1 MYPPQEQPGGQG
13 LAGSPQQQPPM
24 GLAQSAQ
31 SGGGAS
37 VRHEITH
44 GPSFAMLRLDL
55 APGQTVTAEAG
66 AMVARHEH
74 IAMDT
79 RMNSSAR
86 AGFFGKLKAFF
97 IAIIRKV
104 IGGETFFVN
113 DFTSPQGGSVWLAPS
128 MSGSIQHRRMQ
139 GETIV
144 LSSGAYLCNLGDF
157 DIRMRWGGLRSLL
170 AKEGLFMLEVQ
181 GSGDLFFTSY
191 GGIHTI
197 DVNGSYI
204 LDNGHLVGFEGNLTF
219 DIKTAGGGFM
229 GFVASGEGLVAE
241 FKGQG
246 RLYIQSR
253 NVSALVDW
261 LTPMLP
267 P

>member
-1 MYPPQEQPGGQG
+1 MEPNVQPGPYPAPGAPQAMMAPPQGG
-13 LAGSPQQQPPM
+13 SI
-24 GLAQSAQ
+24 
-31 SGGGAS
+31 
-37 VRHEITH
+37 RHEITH
-44 GPSFAMLRLDL
+44 GPSFSMLRIDL
-55 APGQTVTAEAG
+55 APGQVVTTEAG
-66 AMVARHEH
+66 SMVARHEQV
-74 IAMDT
+74 
-79 RMNSSAR
+79 RMETKMNASPS
-86 AGFFGKLKAFF
+86 AGFFAKLQAFF
-97 IAIIRKV
+97 IALVRKI

-113 DFTSPQGGSVWLAPS
+113 HFSSPQGGSVWLAPS
-128 MSGSIQHRRMQ
+128 LSGSIQHRVMN
-139 GETIV
+139 GEMIV
-144 LSSGAYLCNLGDF
+144 LSSGAYLANVGNF
-157 DIRMRWGGLRSLL
+157 DVKMRWGGLRSLL
-170 AKEGLFMLEVQ
+170 AKEGLFMLEIRGV
-181 GSGDLFFTSY
+181 GDLFFTSY

-241 FKGQG
+241 FRGQG

-253 NVSALVDW
+253 NLSALVDW

>member
-1 MYPPQEQPGGQG
+1 MDP
-13 LAGSPQQQPPM
+13 SQQQMVPAGAPQGGPPM
-24 GLAQSAQ
+24 GMAPQ
-31 SGGGAS
+31 GGAS

-44 GPSFAMLRLDL
+44 GPAFAMLRLDL
-55 APGQTVTAEAG
+55 APAQVVTAEAG
-66 AMVARHEH
+66 SMVARHEQVS
-74 IAMDT
+74 MDT
-79 RMNSSAR
+79 RMNASPR
-86 AGFFGKLKAFF
+86 AGFFAKVAAFF
-97 IAIIRKV
+97 IAIIRRV
-104 IGGETFFVN
+104 VGGETFFVN
-113 DFTSPQGGSVWLAPS
+113 DFSAQQGGSVWLAPA
-128 MSGSIQHRRMQ
+128 MSGSIQHRRMN

-144 LSSGAYLCNLGDF
+144 LSSGAYLCHLGDF
-157 DIRMRWGGLRSLL
+157 DVKMRWGGLRTLL

-181 GSGDLFFTSY
+181 GTGDLFFTSY
-191 GGIHTI
+191 GGIHVI
-197 DVNGSYI
+197 DVNGSYV

-219 DIKTAGGGFM
+219 DIKSAGGGFM

-261 LTPMLP
+261 LSPMLP

>member
-1 MYPPQEQPGGQG
+1 MQPQEQPGAMMPHPN
-13 LAGSPQQQPPM
+13 AGPPAAAP
-24 GLAQSAQ
+24 GA
-31 SGGGAS
+31 SGGPTVA
-37 VRHEITH
+37 HEITH

-55 APGQTVTAEAG
+55 KPGEVVTAEAG
-66 AMVARHEH
+66 SMVARHEQVT
-74 IAMDT
+74 MDT
-79 RMNSSAR
+79 RMNSSPR
-86 AGFFGKLKAFF
+86 AGFFAKVQAFF
-97 IAIIRKV
+97 IAIIRKI

-113 DFTSPQGGSVWLAPS
+113 DFSSPQGGSVWLAPS

-157 DIRMRWGGLRSLL
+157 DVKMRWGGLRSLL

-181 GSGDLFFTSY
+181 GTGDLFFTSY
-191 GGIHTI
+191 GGIHVI
-197 DVNGSYI
+197 DVNGSYT

>member
-1 MYPPQEQPGGQG
+1 MQPQVQPGPYPAPGAPQ
-13 LAGSPQQQPPM
+13 AMMASPQ
-24 GLAQSAQ
+24 G
-31 SGGGAS
+31 S

-44 GPSFAMLRLDL
+44 GPAFAMLRLDL
-55 APGQTVTAEAG
+55 APGQVVTTEAG
-66 AMVARHEH
+66 SMVARQEH
-74 IAMDT
+74 V
-79 RMNSSAR
+79 RMETKMNASPS
-86 AGFFGKLKAFF
+86 AGFFAKVAAFF
-97 IAIIRKV
+97 IALIRKV

-113 DFTSPQGGSVWLAPS
+113 HFSAQQGGSVWLAPAL
-128 MSGSIQHRRMQ
+128 SGSIQHRVMN
-139 GETIV
+139 GETLI
-144 LSSGAYLCNLGDF
+144 LSSGAYLANVGNF
-157 DIRMRWGGLRSLL
+157 DVKMRWGGLRSLL
-170 AKEGLFMLEVQ
+170 AKEGLFMLEIRGQ
-181 GSGDLFFTSY
+181 GDLFFTSY

-197 DVNGSYI
+197 DVNGSYV

-241 FKGQG
+241 FRGQG

-253 NVSALVDW
+253 NLSALVDW